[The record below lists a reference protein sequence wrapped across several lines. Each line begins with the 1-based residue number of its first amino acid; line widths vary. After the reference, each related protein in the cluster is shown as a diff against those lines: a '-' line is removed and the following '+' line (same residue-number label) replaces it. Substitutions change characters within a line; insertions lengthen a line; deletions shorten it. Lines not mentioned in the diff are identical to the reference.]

1 MQARGSRCSALLPLL
16 VLLSVGCGA
25 DFDRVSEL
33 NSVRVLGVQK
43 DSPFPVPGQNVNVR
57 LLWEDARLEAFRPPS
72 PDPDAPRV
80 TWLPACFNPPG
91 NSYLGCVEQLSNPTG
106 PIELKEGN
114 QVDFQIDPALLS
126 DLPASNGQ
134 PVFGSTYLFFALC
147 AGQLEPDLS
156 SPQGAL
162 PLVCR
167 RSDGTLQGPDAFV
180 VGYTTLYSY
189 PEGFINENPTAA
201 TRFEIEGKS
210 VQAACSDPA
219 DVGVAS
225 CVPAT
230 GFFARPRTTVEDCD
244 PASDERCFV
253 TCEED
258 GDVAECPG
266 IDVRPLLNPAED
278 AELDAVGAKYFGRN
292 VKEQMWVSY
301 HVNGGGVRSDIRL
314 LNDGD
319 TGPAEDYGTE
329 FYAPKDPGLVTL
341 WAVARDNRGGA
352 SWSSVELRIVA
363 PR

>member
-1 MQARGSRCSALLPLL
+1 MQARGSRRCSALLPLV

-33 NSVRVLGVQK
+33 NSLRVLGVQK
-43 DSPFPVPGQNVNVR
+43 DSPFPAPGQRVNVS
-57 LLWEDARLEAFRPPS
+57 LLWEDARPGTLRPPAF
-72 PDPDAPRV
+72 DPDSPRV

-106 PIELKEGN
+106 PVELKEGN
-114 QVDFQIDPALLS
+114 QVDFDIDPALLS
-126 DLPASNGQ
+126 DLPPSNGQ

-167 RSDGTLQGPDAFV
+167 RSDGGLQGPDAFV

-189 PEGFINENPTAA
+189 PEEFPNNNPSAA
-201 TRFEIEGKS
+201 TQFEIEGEA
-210 VQAACSDPA
+210 VEAACSD
-219 DVGVAS
+219 VG
-225 CVPAT
+225 CVPES
-230 GFFARPRTTVEDCD
+230 GFFARPRTPAQPCD
-244 PASDERCFV
+244 VDAKVPCFP
-253 TCEED
+253 TCEDD

-266 IDVRPLLNPAED
+266 IEVRPLLNPAAD

-301 HVNGGGVRSDIRL
+301 HVNGGGVKSDIRL

-329 FYAPKDPGLVTL
+329 FYAPKDPGYVTL

-352 SWSSVELRIVA
+352 SWSSVVLNIVA
-363 PR
+363 PESP